1 MARRRCW
8 GRSRSQCSMFCLI
21 TRSTSVM
28 PQVRVESMKSDD
40 KVRARQRFR
49 ICVTAQRMMC
59 CIMLCK
65 VAEQLVSKHGYNGAE
80 KELKTHPDTW
90 LAMLQ
95 KQQTPQLLDAYDV
108 IADYLLDCA
117 LYFFRERIEMA
128 FNSREYV
135 GGSKPR
141 QRLGM
146 NDSIYERLDVDFG
159 FDAALQHS
167 ISVKGSSVTRN
178 QVQQMLK
185 NWKIQGLIVQTE
197 RGRYRKVQLDVS

>member
-1 MARRRCW
+1 
-8 GRSRSQCSMFCLI
+8 MFCLI

-49 ICVTAQRMMC
+49 ICVTTQRMMC

-65 VAEQLVSKHGYNGAE
+65 VAEQLISKHGYNGAE
-80 KELKTHPDTW
+80 KELKQHPDTW

-95 KQQTPQLLDAYDV
+95 K
-108 IADYLLDCA
+108 
-117 LYFFRERIEMA
+117 
-128 FNSREYV
+128 
-135 GGSKPR
+135 
-141 QRLGM
+141 
-146 NDSIYERLDVDFG
+146 
-159 FDAALQHS
+159 
-167 ISVKGSSVTRN
+167 
-178 QVQQMLK
+178 QQMLK

>member
-1 MARRRCW
+1 
-8 GRSRSQCSMFCLI
+8 
-21 TRSTSVM
+21 M

-65 VAEQLVSKHGYNGAE
+65 VAEQLISKHGYNGAE
-80 KELKTHPDTW
+80 KELKQHPDTW

-95 KQQTPQLLDAYDV
+95 KQQTPQLLEAYDV

-135 GGSKPR
+135 GGSTPR